1 MFWFLPVLAPML
13 DLEEKKEE
21 EGMDSMSSSNTLP
34 SSRAIVREGDNTSVI
49 IQDLSP

>member
-34 SSRAIVREGDNTSVI
+34 SGSEGDNTSVI
-49 IQDLSP
+49 IKDLSP